1 MIFYL
6 FLFIFS
12 FHFPVGDR
20 LGNILVGL
28 TVESPADVTPS
39 PGNYDVCTT
48 YVGPVGSGATVT
60 LYCDAG
66 TAGRYL
72 IVQLDKQAA
81 MTLCEVEVFVGGEK
95 IKLIEK

>member
-1 MIFYL
+1 M
-6 FLFIFS
+6 
-12 FHFPVGDR
+12 
-20 LGNILVGL
+20 GL

-48 YVGPVGSGATVT
+48 YVGPVGSGATET

-72 IVQLDKQAA
+72 IVQLDKQEEL
-81 MTLCEVEVFVGGEK
+81 TLCEVEVFLVVGEK
-95 IKLIEK
+95 IKLIEIYRVCQILGYSV